1 MARTP
6 MSSVANKQRSTSG
19 KKSATKQQTTAGKK
33 QRSTAGKQ
41 QSTSGKKS
49 TTKQQNTRAKAACC
63 ARDRARYKTV
73 LFPDLYIADYT
84 DDRCDKCGV
93 EAKTT
98 IEKLRHLIVHIP
110 RDHPAWVMFR
120 RCQCIICGQ
129 QLPGMDQAADHYS
142 RWHRASFNYPCPNEG
157 CDVKKGDRAGVY
169 RHRRRAHGYKTKK
182 ELEAEAAGEGEVK
195 GEEEVEEDEGEE
207 EEEGEEDD
215 DEAMEVE
222 QEGDA
227 EEEEEASDVSH
238 QTIQDY
244 SAPTSNS
251 STPLATPP
259 PPGSSSTFE
268 APCASTFVGP
278 CEQYPGEY
286 TGMPSSIQDPGIPA
300 YGAAVYG
307 LDSFAPRQTDFSF
320 AGEPNFHFAHKP
332 SFNFVPAMDVG
343 GFINPTNVGGFAT
356 PPVDFNAFNQL
367 AQPAP
372 SIASLSAPTIATL
385 PAPAMAPPPQ
395 AGPVNISRSRR
406 PRSQNGIQ
414 FSGSEFS
421 NPDGWTLSRGE
432 KSSSRASIGH
442 PYARHAP
449 RVVLSSPAN
458 IPRPMSFPPTWHAEA
473 GMRAQ
478 HSSLALQ
485 PVDAFNTFHSM
496 DVSDS
501 LCSVEVSDA
510 YNSMDVFGA
519 YNPMAVSD
527 AYNPWFDLRGAP
539 MVDFGDAIVP

>member
-6 MSSVANKQRSTSG
+6 MSSVA
-19 KKSATKQQTTAGKK
+19 KK
-33 QRSTAGKQ
+33 QRTTVTKKQ
-41 QSTSGKKS
+41 RSTSGKKS
-49 TTKQQNTRAKAACC
+49 TTKQQSIRAKAACC

-142 RWHRASFNYPCPNEG
+142 RWHRASFNYPCPHEG

-169 RHRRRAHGYKTKK
+169 RHRRRAHGYRTKK
-182 ELEAEAAGEGEVK
+182 ELEAEAAGEGEREGDAE
-195 GEEEVEEDEGEE
+195 GEAEDEGEAEAVVEREGEDDDDEARKGEE
-207 EEEGEEDD
+207 EEE
-215 DEAMEVE
+215 
-222 QEGDA
+222 
-227 EEEEEASDVSH
+227 EEATDVPH
-238 QTIQDY
+238 QIIQGC
-244 SAPTSNS
+244 SAATSNS

-259 PPGSSSTFE
+259 PPDFSSTFQ

-278 CEQYPGEY
+278 CEQYSGED
-286 TGMPSSIQDPGIPA
+286 TWMPSSSQDPGMPA
-300 YGAAVYG
+300 YGAGVYG
-307 LDSFAPRQTDFSF
+307 LDSFAPRQTDFYF
-320 AGEPNFHFAHKP
+320 AGEPNFHFAHQP
-332 SFNFVPAMDVG
+332 SPNFAPALDVG
-343 GFINPTNVGGFAT
+343 GFTTPTNIDGFAT
-356 PPVDFNAFNQL
+356 PPVDFDAFIQL
-367 AQPAP
+367 AR
-372 SIASLSAPTIATL
+372 
-385 PAPAMAPPPQ
+385 PAPAIATPPQ
-395 AGPVNISRSRR
+395 AGSVSISRSRR

-414 FSGSEFS
+414 FSGFEFS
-421 NPDGWTLSRGE
+421 NPHGRTLSRDE

-442 PYARHAP
+442 PYVRHAP
-449 RVVLSSPAN
+449 QVASSSPAN
-458 IPRPMSFPPTWHAEA
+458 IPRPTRFPPTWYAEA

-478 HSSLALQ
+478 PSSLALQ

-496 DVSDS
+496 DVSDT
-501 LCSVEVSDA
+501 LNSVEVSDA